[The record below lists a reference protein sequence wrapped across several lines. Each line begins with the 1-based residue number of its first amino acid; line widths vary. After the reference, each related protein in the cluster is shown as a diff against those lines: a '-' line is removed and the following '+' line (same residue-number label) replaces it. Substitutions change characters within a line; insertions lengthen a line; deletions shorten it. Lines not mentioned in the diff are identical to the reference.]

1 MKKNRYEKLM
11 YKAEGLTL
19 KSLKA
24 NSDKRRWRLQDKA
37 DKYKELAYA
46 LNVEAL

>member
-1 MKKNRYEKLM
+1 MKKNKYEKLM
-11 YKAEGLTL
+11 YKSEKLTL

-37 DKYKELAYA
+37 DKFKAMAYA
-46 LNVEAL
+46 LNLEEV